1 MIDLAKLWFEEEAQA
16 LCIQWTKNENPIYY
30 ERELWHCFFSQ
41 VREID
46 NTLYAHILLGYVKEF
61 PSTLWVDILLN
72 LFMIEVVIIFQFCF
86 SVKEE
91 AK

>member
-1 MIDLAKLWFEEEAQA
+1 MKESSGTL
-16 LCIQWTKNENPIYY
+16 
-30 ERELWHCFFSQ
+30 FFSQ

-46 NTLYAHILLGYVKEF
+46 NTLHAHILLGYMKQF

-91 AK
+91 AKWKVMIRLGSKAKLSSHVI

>member
-1 MIDLAKLWFEEEAQA
+1 MKGSSD
-16 LCIQWTKNENPIYY
+16 TV
-30 ERELWHCFFSQ
+30 FFSQ

>member
-1 MIDLAKLWFEEEAQA
+1 MKGSSDTLF
-16 LCIQWTKNENPIYY
+16 
-30 ERELWHCFFSQ
+30 FFSQ

-46 NTLYAHILLGYVKEF
+46 NTLYAHILLGYMKQF
-61 PSTLWVDILLN
+61 PSTMWVDILFN

-86 SVKEE
+86 SGKEE

>member
-1 MIDLAKLWFEEEAQA
+1 MKGSSDTL
-16 LCIQWTKNENPIYY
+16 
-30 ERELWHCFFSQ
+30 FFSQ

-46 NTLYAHILLGYVKEF
+46 NTLYAHILLGYVKQF
-61 PSTLWVDILLN
+61 PSTMWVDILFK

-86 SVKEE
+86 SGKKE